1 MLKKKKPPVTSHT
14 ERADLEDLVNYPKE
28 QVKTNEDNSKV
39 IEPISLIRNNLMQ
52 QRIVRMHK

>member
-1 MLKKKKPPVTSHT
+1 MTSHT

-39 IEPISLIRNNLMQ
+39 IEPLSLILNNLM
-52 QRIVRMHK
+52 